1 MPSSE
6 FSEKRPILLLAFA
19 AFASSSS
26 MRVCDPLLPALAT
39 SFAIKTG
46 VASQAISAFSIA
58 YGLFQVVY
66 GPLGDRYGKFRLIAW
81 TTLACTLGGIG
92 ATLATGFG
100 WLLIFRAATG
110 AAAAA
115 IIPLSMAWIGDNV
128 AYERRQATLARFLIG
143 QIAGIAGGQL
153 IGGAFAD
160 TLGWRW
166 ALGSLVCVYFVVAAL
181 LFAELWRN
189 RGIDR
194 GPGAPRPGATG
205 GHFLAQTLALFSI
218 PWARVVM
225 IAVFL
230 EGMSFYGVLAFVPSF
245 LHQAFGL
252 SLTGAGSILGLYALG
267 GLAYTLTTRQLVAW
281 LGEAGLS
288 GGGGLLLGVAFALL
302 AAGPTWHW
310 ALLACPLAGMGFYML
325 HNTLQINAT
334 QMAPDNRGTAVSMF
348 AAALYLSQSAGVLA
362 SAAVVDVASPRW
374 LFAASACALPLIGV
388 GFGRAIKRHRARP

>member
-1 MPSSE
+1 MKSTE

-26 MRVCDPLLPALAT
+26 MRVCDPLLPALAS
-39 SFAIKTG
+39 SFAITTG
-46 VASQAISAFSIA
+46 VAAQAISAFSIA

-81 TTLACTLGGIG
+81 TTLACTVGGIG
-92 ATLATGFG
+92 ATLATDFA
-100 WLLIFRAATG
+100 WLLIFRATTG
-110 AAAAA
+110 AAVAA

-128 AYERRQATLARFLIG
+128 AYERRQATLARFLMG

-189 RGIDR
+189 RSIDR
-194 GPGAPRPGATG
+194 RPDAPGSGAAG

-218 PWARVVM
+218 RWARVVL
-225 IAVFL
+225 ISVFL
-230 EGMSFYGVLAFVPSF
+230 EGMSFYGVLAFIPSY

-252 SLTGAGSILGLYALG
+252 SLTGAGAILGLYALG
-267 GLAYTLTTRQLVAW
+267 GFGYTLAARRLVAR
-281 LGEAGLS
+281 LGEAGLAK
-288 GGGGLLLGVAFALL
+288 GGGLLLGLAFVLL
-302 AAGPTWHW
+302 AAGPSWHW
-310 ALLACPLAGMGFYML
+310 ALPACLAAGLGFYML

-334 QMAPDNRGTAVSMF
+334 QMAPSHRGTAVSMF
-348 AAALYLSQSAGVLA
+348 AAALYLGQSAGVLA
-362 SAAVVDVASPRW
+362 AASLIDVASPRW
-374 LFAASACALPLIGV
+374 LFAASACILPLIGL
-388 GFGRAIKRHRARP
+388 GFGRALQRHRAHM